1 MKELIDDAIRKLEAL
16 SADLETNDAT
26 REEANSRIT
35 VLRTKSQESSL
46 NAMSA
51 RDANL
56 QTLMAHLDAVI
67 GKAEQGGIT
76 EKVSGLKSVLTQAR
90 STADTWKSEV
100 EKVKVKID
108 ELKDLS

>member
-1 MKELIDDAIRKLEAL
+1 MKELFDDAIRKLEAL
-16 SADLETNDAT
+16 SADLDTDDAT

-51 RDANL
+51 RDENL
-56 QTLMAHLDAVI
+56 QTLMTHLDAVI
-67 GKAEQGGIT
+67 GKAEQGGVSDKI
-76 EKVSGLKSVLTQAR
+76 SGLRTVIAQAR
-90 STADTWKSEV
+90 STTDSWKAEI
-100 EKVKVKID
+100 EKVKGEIK